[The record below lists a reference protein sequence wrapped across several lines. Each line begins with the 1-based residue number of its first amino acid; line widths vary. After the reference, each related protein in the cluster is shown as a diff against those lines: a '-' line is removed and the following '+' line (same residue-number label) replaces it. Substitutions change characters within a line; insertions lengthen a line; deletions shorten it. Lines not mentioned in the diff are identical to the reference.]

1 MSGLF
6 SLDGKVALVTG
17 ASRGLGWAM
26 AEALA
31 EAGATVVL
39 NGRRADALQPKAEAL
54 RKSGRKA
61 DVAAFDVA
69 DEAKARAGVAAVID
83 RHGTLDVLVSNAG
96 IQHRKPLVDWEL
108 ADFTRV
114 LDTNLSASFV
124 LAQEAARHMLPR
136 GTGRII
142 MTASIMSLLA
152 RPTVHAY
159 VAAKSGLW
167 GLTRSLAAE
176 LGQHNITVNAIA
188 PGFFATEMNEALLQN
203 KEFMDW
209 STARI
214 PMKRW
219 GEPKEIGG
227 AAVFLASAA
236 GAYVN
241 GHLLTVDGG
250 LVSVM

>member
-1 MSGLF
+1 
-6 SLDGKVALVTG
+6 
-17 ASRGLGWAM
+17 
-26 AEALA
+26 
-31 EAGATVVL
+31 
-39 NGRRADALQPKAEAL
+39 
-54 RKSGRKA
+54 
-61 DVAAFDVA
+61 
-69 DEAKARAGVAAVID
+69 
-83 RHGTLDVLVSNAG
+83 
-96 IQHRKPLVDWEL
+96 
-108 ADFTRV
+108 
-114 LDTNLSASFV
+114 
-124 LAQEAARHMLPR
+124 
-136 GTGRII
+136 

-188 PGFFATEMNEALLQN
+188 PGFFATEMNDALLQN

-219 GEPKEIGG
+219 GEPKELGG

-236 GAYVN
+236 GSYVN